1 MFGVDKSK
9 DVVFDPMDIVKMLS
23 ELRSERQ
30 RLEEAIL
37 AIENR
42 QYGGSKV
49 DDGRTEAALGRS
61 S

>member
-1 MFGVDKSK
+1 
-9 DVVFDPMDIVKMLS
+9 MDIVKMLS
-23 ELRSERQ
+23 DLRSEHQ

-49 DDGRTEAALGRS
+49 DGGHTEAALGRS